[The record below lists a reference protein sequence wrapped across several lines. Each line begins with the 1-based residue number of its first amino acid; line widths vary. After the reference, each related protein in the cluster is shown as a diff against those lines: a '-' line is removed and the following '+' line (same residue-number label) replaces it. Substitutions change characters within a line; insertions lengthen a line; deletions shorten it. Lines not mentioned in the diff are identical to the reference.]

1 MPEQLKSYLEEIT
14 LYEMYLSLVVFSKQI
29 KSGVYKYVF
38 FFKNKY
44 IGEIVSDAFVLY
56 EALEKELKLNHN
68 IAVYIYQ
75 GCHLIELEEVLKK
88 F

>member
-1 MPEQLKSYLEEIT
+1 MPEQLKNYLEEINS
-14 LYEMYLSLVVFSKQI
+14 YEMYLSLVVFSKQI
-29 KSGVYKYVF
+29 RAGVYKYVF

-44 IGEIVSDAFVLY
+44 IGEIVSDTSVLF
-56 EALEKELKLNHN
+56 EALEKELKLNHK

-75 GCHLIELEEVLKK
+75 GCHLIELEEVLKN